1 MEIDKIILLY
11 TPFTNIPILGTNC
24 CCGVILFYVGNKRC
38 YIVLN
43 DGTYSFHGRLGP
55 EVACP
60 SYGVN
65 DEHSE
70 SARQQHDYGERDES
84 DRTETI
90 LVVVMVGL
98 IQGGV
103 VDAKGL
109 TNGDVHRHS
118 DAAVHEFGDPLSLV
132 LVDEHRYHVIDCK
145 QWDGILETRFM
156 CDLDRAES
164 QLYSGRKIMKLLQ
177 KLTEL

>member
-1 MEIDKIILLY
+1 MENDKIILLY
-11 TPFTNIPILGTNC
+11 TPFTNIPISGRNC
-24 CCGVILFYVGNKRC
+24 CCVVILFYVGNKRC

-55 EVACP
+55 EVARP

-70 SARQQHDYGERDES
+70 SARQQHDYGERDEP

-103 VDAKGL
+103 VDAERL
-109 TNGDVHRHS
+109 TDRDVHCHR
-118 DAAVHEFGDPLSLV
+118 DATVHEFGNPLSLV
-132 LVDEHRYHVIDCK
+132 LVDEH
-145 QWDGILETRFM
+145 
-156 CDLDRAES
+156 
-164 QLYSGRKIMKLLQ
+164 
-177 KLTEL
+177 